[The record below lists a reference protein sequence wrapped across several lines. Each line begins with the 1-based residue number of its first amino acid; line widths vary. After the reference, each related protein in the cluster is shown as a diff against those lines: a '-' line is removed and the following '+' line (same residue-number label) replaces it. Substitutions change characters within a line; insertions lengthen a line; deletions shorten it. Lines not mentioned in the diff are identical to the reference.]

1 MATATNPLSK
11 PQKSTTLAAKWRAKT
26 NYRSKRFTGYAPI
39 SFAMVVEAG
48 RLTAGKAT
56 QLLYVILTASLGQF
70 TKPDEAF
77 MESAVD
83 LKTSDLAELCGCDER
98 TIQRELGDLARR
110 KVIIWDQS
118 KKGVNNVKPLFRTW
132 ESLPDYK
139 PGPVGE
145 PVTEDEPEPEPED
158 AKKDATVTK
167 LTAKP
172 VHVGAGKTSKP
183 IKVECGVESISF
195 ATTLDADF
203 SAVVEGGRL
212 LVSAVPKWEPA
223 NGVNGL
229 LQTNG
234 IDEKPRQGCRGF
246 VPTTTPVKQVSGGQ
260 SSQKGRGAQ
269 SKIGTSP
276 VQHPRAGELS
286 ELLDPFLLR
295 SCQKSLSG
303 DLACLQSACDAIEDV
318 PHDWLV
324 KAVVERAARPIN
336 SPRTAVLILREITHN
351 WRKTKDLPPGKR
363 DLTAQEIKAM
373 VDEDKRILAE
383 KRKAI
388 AEETRRMRAARIA

>member
-1 MATATNPLSK
+1 MDTPDLRETDARGDVNQVVA
-11 PQKSTTLAAKWRAKT
+11 RAKT
-26 NYRSKRFTGYAPI
+26 IRGQGTGVLGMKLI
-39 SFAMVVEAG
+39 GE
-48 RLTAGKAT
+48 
-56 QLLYVILTASLGQF
+56 GQF

-203 SAVVEGGRL
+203 SAV
-212 LVSAVPKWEPA
+212 PKWEPA

-234 IDEKPRQGCRGF
+234 INEKPRQGCRGF
-246 VPTTTPVKQVSGGQ
+246 VPTATPVKQVFGGQ

-295 SCQKSLSG
+295 FCQKSLSG
-303 DLACLQSACDAIEDV
+303 DPTCLQSACEAIEDV

-351 WRKTKDLPPGKR
+351 WRKTKDLPSGKR